1 MIRRPPGSTRTDTLF
16 PYTTL
21 FRSEP
26 ERRAGGDVLRALLR
40 HWADAGPD
48 AADAGAQDRDR
59 GRVRGGDEAD
69 RPRHPTRADCHLLLH
84 VQPRSAVRLG
94 PDRPPDGPCCGRAAR
109 AGPPDVRHLTDLRAD
124 EIGVAT

>member
-21 FRSEP
+21 QRDEP

-59 GRVRGGDEAD
+59 RRVRGGDEAD
-69 RPRHPTRADCHLLLH
+69 RPRHPSRADCLLLLH
-84 VQPRSAVRLG
+84 VQPRIAVRLG
-94 PDRPPDGPCCGRAAR
+94 PDRPPAALHRGLAAR
-109 AGPPDVRHLTDLRAD
+109 AGPPSFRYLS
-124 EIGVAT
+124 